1 MRTGQTQV
9 RISHNVALVKMH
21 VQEGRYQGEILV
33 YEAGGHE
40 NNLKNGGNFRA
51 EASRRLRECHLE

>member
-51 EASRRLRECHLE
+51 EAS